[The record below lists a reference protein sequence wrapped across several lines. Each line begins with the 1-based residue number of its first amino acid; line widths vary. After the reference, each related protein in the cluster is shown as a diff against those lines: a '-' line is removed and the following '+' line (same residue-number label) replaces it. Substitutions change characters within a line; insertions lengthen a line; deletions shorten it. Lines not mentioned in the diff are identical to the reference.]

1 MTTSTLDNPSKSLDN
16 LLSRIGKSLN
26 NAAATSSATARLREE
41 AMKMVKKI
49 DEHAEA
55 SRDQML
61 DPLLPRA
68 QIEEAKRNAEAASVD
83 SQRLKA
89 AIELLQ
95 SRAEELLNSESAAKA
110 ARRYQ
115 AAQEQRDKVSA
126 MIADRYPALSSE
138 LVTLIEEIMKANA
151 MVDRVNSDL
160 PEGSPP
166 LNRPEGHARGFHDH
180 GSYDVPVSL
189 RTFRITQSMLPSM
202 EAESRTVWPLA
213 RDYEYHVL
221 ERGKVFSQK
230 QVQGM
235 FNRS

>member
-26 NAAATSSATARLREE
+26 NASATSSATDRLREE
-41 AMKMVKKI
+41 AVKMVKKI

-55 SRDQML
+55 SRKQML

-68 QIEEAKRNAEAASVD
+68 QIEEAKRNAEAAAVD
-83 SQRLKA
+83 RQRLQT
-89 AIELLQ
+89 AIDLLQ

-115 AAQEQRDKVSA
+115 AAQAQRDKVAA
-126 MIADRYPALSSE
+126 MIADRYPALISE
-138 LVTLIEEIMKANA
+138 LATLIEEIMKSNA

-180 GSYDVPVSL
+180 GSYDLPISI
-189 RTFRITQSMLPSM
+189 RTFRITQSMLPGI
-202 EAESRTVWPLA
+202 EAESRTVWPPV

-230 QVQGM
+230 QVRTM